1 MIKNALKNVFKNS
14 IFIFVAMGI
23 VYLVILLALF
33 WLISAFTGNIG
44 DTFNKLGALINDS
57 SVQSSTAVTEFLG
70 YAFGQINW
78 HGNFFATIRQI
89 ISTEWIQNTVKG
101 FFETLDVSAEGFGE
115 QFTLIIDGFF
125 ETFISQIV
133 AFAAVCAIGIMLAN
147 LATRFAIRR
156 RSARRNIKRTIFAFT
171 ITPIL
176 QSAMIIIIFVT
187 AILIGYFAIL
197 AFVAIVIAA
206 EMLSL
211 IFSWLVYKDE
221 SLKLKDVFTLKNILQ
236 NLAVRGILY
245 ASCALLAVLLWL
257 INPLIAILLTIPVI
271 IYIENIIEINTDSFV
286 SETVKS
292 SKPNL
297 STENLDGTTKK
308 QIEENTENLGETT
321 ETQIEKATENFN
333 EPAETKIE
341 EAAENLNENSEG
353 TAE

>member
-1 MIKNALKNVFKNS
+1 MIKTALKNVFKNS

-33 WLISAFTGNIG
+33 WLISAITGNIG

-57 SVQSSTAVTEFLG
+57 SVQSSTAVNEFLG

-78 HGNFFATIRQI
+78 HGNFFATIKQI

-125 ETFISQIV
+125 GTFVSQII

-147 LATRFAIRR
+147 LATGFAIRR
-156 RSARRNIKRTIFAFT
+156 RSAKRNIKRTIFAFT
-171 ITPIL
+171 ITPL
-176 QSAMIIIIFVT
+176 FQSAMIIIIIVM

-286 SETVKS
+286 SDMVKS
-292 SKPNL
+292 KKLNI
-297 STENLDGTTKK
+297 STENL
-308 QIEENTENLGETT
+308 NETT
-321 ETQIEKATENFN
+321 ETQIEEATEN
-333 EPAETKIE
+333 
-341 EAAENLNENSEG
+341 LNG
-353 TAE
+353 TAEKQNYETTKNLEETAE